1 VSGPHRATL
10 IPGDGIGPE
19 VVAATLRVLE
29 GTGVEFDWD
38 VQQVGQPALDA
49 VGTPLPDSVAESV
62 IGNRVALKGPVST
75 PAVKGFRSVNIA
87 MRTASGLYANVRP
100 CKTYPGVRTRY
111 EDVDVVVIRDVTEDL
126 YAGVEAEAGSS
137 EAQALIAAVQEQVG
151 RTIRDGSGLTIKA
164 ISEGASRRLA
174 EYAFRYARDNGRTR
188 ITAVHKAAVMKRTDG
203 LFLEVAREVAAAN
216 PDIEFEDRAV
226 DNTCMQLVQRPEQF
240 DILLMPMQYGDILSD
255 LCAGLIGG
263 SGMIPGANIG
273 TEAVLFE
280 PGHGSA
286 PKMAGMDRANPVATM
301 LSAVMMLRHLGEGA
315 AADRLEG
322 AIAAVIADG
331 RQVTYD
337 LKEER
342 DDPSAAGTWAV
353 AEAVVAHMGADRQA
367 ARV

>member
-1 VSGPHRATL
+1 MSLPHRVTL

-19 VVAATLRVLE
+19 VVAATLHVLDA
-29 GTGVEFDWD
+29 TGVAFDWD

-62 IGNRVALKGPVST
+62 IANRVALKGPVST
-75 PAVKGFRSVNIA
+75 PKVKGFRSVNIA

-100 CKTYPGVRTRY
+100 CKTYPGVRSRY
-111 EDVDVVVIRDVTEDL
+111 EDVDVVVIRDVTEDV
-126 YAGVEAEAGSS
+126 YAGVEAAAGSP
-137 EAQALIAAVQEQVG
+137 EAQALIAAVQEHVG

-164 ISEGASRRLA
+164 ISEEASRQIVEFA
-174 EYAFRYARDNGRTR
+174 YGYARENGRTR
-188 ITAVHKAAVMKRTDG
+188 ITAVHKAGVMKRTDG

-226 DNTCMQLVQRPEQF
+226 DGICTQLVQRPEQF
-240 DILLMPMQYGDILSD
+240 DVLVMPMQYGDIISD

-263 SGMIPGANIG
+263 LGMVPGANIG

-286 PKMAGMDRANPVATM
+286 PKLAGTNRANPMATI
-301 LSAVMMLRHLGEGA
+301 LSAAMMLRHLGEA
-315 AADRLEG
+315 EPAERIER
-322 AIAAVIADG
+322 AIAAVIAEG

-337 LKEER
+337 LKQER
-342 DDPSAAGTWAV
+342 DDPSAAGTSEV
-353 AEAVVAHMGADRQA
+353 AEAVVAHMSADRQA
-367 ARV
+367 VGA

>member
-1 VSGPHRATL
+1 MSVPHRVTL

-19 VVAATLRVLE
+19 VVDATLRVLE
-29 GTGVEFDWD
+29 ATGVAFDWD

-62 IGNRVALKGPVST
+62 VRNGVALKGPVST
-75 PAVKGFRSVNIA
+75 PKIKGFRSVNIA
-87 MRTASGLYANVRP
+87 MRKASNLFANVRP
-100 CKTYPGVRTRY
+100 CKMYPGVRTRY

-126 YAGVEAEAGSS
+126 YAGVEAEAGTS
-137 EAQALIAAVQEQVG
+137 EAEALIAAVREQTG
-151 RTIRDGSGLTIKA
+151 REVLDGSGLTIKA
-164 ISEGASRRLA
+164 ISEAASRRLA
-174 EYAFRYARDNGRTR
+174 EFAFRYARENGRAR

-203 LFLEVAREVAAAN
+203 LFLEVVREVAAAN

-240 DILLMPMQYGDILSD
+240 DVLLMPMQYGDILSD

-286 PKMAGMDRANPVATM
+286 PKMAGMDRANPMATM

-315 AADRLEG
+315 AANRVEA

-331 RQVTYD
+331 RHVTYD
-337 LKEER
+337 LKQER
-342 DDPSAAGTWAV
+342 DDPLAAATSVV
-353 AEAVVAHMGADRQA
+353 AEAVAARMSADRHPVSA
-367 ARV
+367 